1 MGNCTYENDGIN
13 PQPCSANF
21 NTEQANR
28 TDNLSYIP
36 RSLDDDRMIKTVDDN
51 FESSMEMIFEVSL
64 LTIFGIAGIIGNL
77 AAIILFARYVKEP
90 FCT

>member
-1 MGNCTYENDGIN
+1 MDVGNCTFEKDGIN
-13 PQPCSANF
+13 AQPCSGNL

-28 TDNLSYIP
+28 TDNLS
-36 RSLDDDRMIKTVDDN
+36 RSLDDERMIKTVDDN

-64 LTIFGIAGIIGNL
+64 LTVFGIAGIIGNL

>member
-1 MGNCTYENDGIN
+1 MEVGNCTFENDGIN
-13 PQPCSANF
+13 AQPCSGNL

-28 TDNLSYIP
+28 TDNLS
-36 RSLDDDRMIKTVDDN
+36 RSLDDERMIKRVDDN

>member
-13 PQPCSANF
+13 TQPCSATF

-36 RSLDDDRMIKTVDDN
+36 RSLDEDRMIKTVDDN

-77 AAIILFARYVKEP
+77 AAIILFAR
-90 FCT
+90 

>member
-1 MGNCTYENDGIN
+1 MEVGNCTFENDGVN
-13 PQPCSANF
+13 AQPCSSNL

-28 TDNLSYIP
+28 TDNLS
-36 RSLDDDRMIKTVDDN
+36 RSLDDERMIKRVDDN

>member
-1 MGNCTYENDGIN
+1 MTSLF
-13 PQPCSANF
+13 CSANF

-28 TDNLSYIP
+28 TDNLS
-36 RSLDDDRMIKTVDDN
+36 RSLDDDGMIQRVDDN

-77 AAIILFARYVKEP
+77 AAIILFAR
-90 FCT
+90 

>member
-13 PQPCSANF
+13 TQPCSATF

-28 TDNLSYIP
+28 TDNLS
-36 RSLDDDRMIKTVDDN
+36 RSLDDERMIKRVDDN